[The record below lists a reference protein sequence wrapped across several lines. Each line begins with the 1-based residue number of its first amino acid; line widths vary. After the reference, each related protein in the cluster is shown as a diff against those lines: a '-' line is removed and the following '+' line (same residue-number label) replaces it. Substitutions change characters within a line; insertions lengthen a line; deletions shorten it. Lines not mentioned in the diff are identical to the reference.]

1 MGVDRERSTRWSV
14 AVLAAGLLL
23 VTIGLFPTNC
33 LISERLC
40 SQGEPQCPPLA
51 KSWCQSTSGI
61 EWRVSSEE
69 GAQRLGI
76 GAVLVLDVL
85 LIATFVLW
93 RRVTRNKQ
101 HA

>member
-1 MGVDRERSTRWSV
+1 MASRERSTRWSI

-23 VTIGLFPTNC
+23 VTIGLLPTDC
-33 LISERLC
+33 LSSKRVC
-40 SQGEPQCPPLA
+40 SQGELQCPPLA

-76 GAVLVLDVL
+76 GAVLLIDAL
-85 LIATFVLW
+85 LIAIFVFW
-93 RRVTRNKQ
+93 HRAHRNKQ
-101 HA
+101 RA